1 MTRINTRSLSFAI
14 AVALGTFHTG
24 VFAAGVP
31 TTDIIGNAQMAA
43 DALRDAQQAA
53 AALQEAQ
60 RAVEQAKS
68 QFNELKNLTT
78 GNSGYGSLLN
88 DSRLTSYLPTTT
100 TSGSWSTIYDKMN
113 MGRLDSLRNE
123 YGLISED
130 PLQQEVYDKKLTNL
144 ATAED
149 QYQANNVRLQNIKD
163 LQAQADAAVTPQ
175 QKEDVSNRIKTEQA
189 AIANESNRQAT
200 AKDLMEKQDDLLAQK
215 QNDAFDKF
223 LQTGE

>member
-1 MTRINTRSLSFAI
+1 
-14 AVALGTFHTG
+14 
-24 VFAAGVP
+24 
-31 TTDIIGNAQMAA
+31 
-43 DALRDAQQAA
+43 
-53 AALQEAQ
+53 
-60 RAVEQAKS
+60 
-68 QFNELKNLTT
+68 
-78 GNSGYGSLLN
+78 
-88 DSRLTSYLPTTT
+88 
-100 TSGSWSTIYDKMN
+100 MN
-113 MGRLDSLRNE
+113 MGRLDSLRNQ

-189 AIANESNRQAT
+189 AIANEANRQAT

-215 QNDAFDKF
+215 QNDEFDKF
-223 LQTGE
+223 MQTGE